1 MNEVNYTSIRRGFD
15 CGVTGFADFAM
26 RLTRK
31 GKWDCCRGRLRFAN
45 RPYTL
50 IAPYRFPARGEGIVT
65 QGEGATLPLLGAPSP
80 WMLGCPTV
88 FLSNPYQLWQTGSST
103 VKTASLGQGVGS
115 QLAGPR
121 SLPNSRSFSSASGWS
136 A

>member
-1 MNEVNYTSIRRGFD
+1 MNEVNCTSIRRGFD

-26 RLTRK
+26 RLT
-31 GKWDCCRGRLRFAN
+31 
-45 RPYTL
+45 
-50 IAPYRFPARGEGIVT
+50 ARGEGIVT
-65 QGEGATLPLLGAPSP
+65 RGEGATLPLLGAPSP

-103 VKTASLGQGVGS
+103 VKTASLRQGAGS